1 MDTQAETSTAPL
13 VAQIAELDVGRPEI
27 GDLARLQHA
36 LGLGRRAHPPM
47 SADGIACADRRRRY
61 VRPRRTET
69 CECAAPALGSCSE
82 TSM

>member
-36 LGLGRRAHPPM
+36 L
-47 SADGIACADRRRRY
+47 
-61 VRPRRTET
+61 
-69 CECAAPALGSCSE
+69 
-82 TSM
+82 